1 MMAMKKSGLKWV
13 GMLALVTAVAG
24 CDTSKGI
31 GRFFAGPATGAGPDE
46 FGIVPNK
53 PLTLPDDLAALPEPA
68 PGARN
73 RTDLL
78 PEHDAVAALGG
89 QPARLDS
96 TTINSGEGALL
107 AAATRNGAS
116 PEIREV
122 LAKEDAQYRE
132 ENGPLFLQRLFKVDT
147 YLQDY
152 EDQTLKARSAN
163 DLMRRSNVKTPSVSP
178 QSDR

>member
-1 MMAMKKSGLKWV
+1 MMAFKKSGLKW
-13 GMLALVTAVAG
+13 GGALALVAAVAG
-24 CDTSKGI
+24 CDTSKGV
-31 GRFFAGPATGAGPDE
+31 GRFFAGSTSGAGPDE

-53 PLTLPDDLAALPEPA
+53 PLAVPDDLASLPEPQ

-96 TTINSGEGALL
+96 TVVGSGEGALL
-107 AAATRNGAS
+107 AAATRNGSS

-152 EDQTLKARSAN
+152 EDQSLKARRTN
-163 DLMRRSNVKTPSVSP
+163 DLLRRSNVKTPTVSP
-178 QSDR
+178 QSDG